1 MDATLGATTLVSGP
15 LVPVAVACAALGV
28 PH

>member
-1 MDATLGATTLVSGP
+1 MDATLGATTLASGP
-15 LVPVAVACAALGV
+15 LAPVAVACAAPGV